1 MVGGVRLLACGRL
14 AVRAVFSASAL
25 DIGSSITT
33 ACPDP
38 PLPKRNLSTAPAR
51 GDNAVP
57 VSPPAAPVVASCA
70 GFPKDMQKGPSTVL
84 DSGVYGDDACFIS
97 RFKNTF
103 VVGVADGVGGWR
115 KYGIDPSEF
124 SRKLM
129 RECEKRVSSGDFDPR
144 SPEAL
149 LEKAFKATAEAP
161 RPEFSEIIKTC
172 YFPFLELLP
181 LHLAFLSGIIAS
193 GPLDKSQHCL
203 NAIDNVPGSST
214 ACVLVVHQEMLYSA
228 NLGDSG
234 FMVVR
239 NGRVLTKRYRGF
251 IGDTPDLADKKE
263 IRVQKGDIVL
273 LATDGLWDNLTEQ
286 HVLDQLRPLI
296 EEKATVQ
303 EVCNALA
310 LTARRLSFDVT
321 HNSPFAV
328 KAREHG
334 LSAAGGK
341 PDDITLVLL
350 LIV

>member
-1 MVGGVRLLACGRL
+1 MVGGVRLLTCGRL

-25 DIGSSITT
+25 DIGSAVASTCADPSI
-33 ACPDP
+33 
-38 PLPKRNLSTAPAR
+38 PKRNLATAPAR
-51 GDNAVP
+51 GEA
-57 VSPPAAPVVASCA
+57 PAAAPPTPPPVVASCA

-115 KYGIDPSEF
+115 KYGIDPSQF

-129 RECEKRVSSGDFDPR
+129 RECEKRVSSGDFDPKK
-144 SPEAL
+144 PETL
-149 LEKAFKATAEAP
+149 LEKAFKATAESP
-161 RPEFSEIIKTC
+161 RP
-172 YFPFLELLP
+172 
-181 LHLAFLSGIIAS
+181 
-193 GPLDKSQHCL
+193 
-203 NAIDNVPGSST
+203 VGSST

-239 NGRVLTKRYRGF
+239 DGRVLTKSEEQVHYFNAPFQLTLPPEGYRGF
-251 IGDTPDLADKKE
+251 IGDTPDLADKSE

-310 LTARRLSFDVT
+310 LTARRLSFDAT

-334 LSAAGGK
+334 LTAVGGK

-350 LIV
+350 LIA

>member
-1 MVGGVRLLACGRL
+1 MVGSVRLLACGRL
-14 AVRAVFSASAL
+14 AVRALFSASAL
-25 DIGSSITT
+25 DIGSGLTT
-33 ACPDP
+33 ICADSSQS
-38 PLPKRNLSTAPAR
+38 KRVLST
-51 GDNAVP
+51 VP
-57 VSPPAAPVVASCA
+57 VCENTSRASPPSSPVVASCA
-70 GFPKDMQKGPSTVL
+70 GFPKDMQRGPSTVL

-144 SPEAL
+144 KPEAL

-161 RPEFSEIIKTC
+161 RP
-172 YFPFLELLP
+172 
-181 LHLAFLSGIIAS
+181 
-193 GPLDKSQHCL
+193 
-203 NAIDNVPGSST
+203 VGSST
-214 ACVLVVHQEMLYSA
+214 ACVLVIHQQMLYSA

-234 FMVVR
+234 FMVIR
-239 NGRVLTKRYRGF
+239 DGRVIVKSEEQVHYFNAPFQLTLPPEGYRGF
-251 IGDTPDLADKKE
+251 IGDSPDLADKSE
-263 IRVQKGDIVL
+263 ICVQKGDIIL

-296 EEKATVQ
+296 EEQATVQ

-350 LIV
+350 LIA